1 MKIIKLIIFDLS
13 NVCSN
18 LEEPP
23 YLEEFTKKHNLETE
37 QFMNRY
43 EELLEKAE
51 INKITGTKVWKT
63 LLKEYNLDEKPS
75 EIIKDMISWKKFY
88 PETLKLAKKLAKKYE
103 VVYLTNYNKDYWDEI
118 KKNFNIDEW
127 FSKGF
132 VSYQLK
138 TRKPSPEGFKF
149 IMDKYK
155 VKPEETIFIDDSKK
169 NVDAAAKIGIN
180 TIHFNNKKQ
189 LLKELKKMGVNIEK

>member
-103 VVYLTNYNKDYWDEI
+103 VVYLTNYNNDY
-118 KKNFNIDEW
+118 
-127 FSKGF
+127 
-132 VSYQLK
+132 QK
-138 TRKPSPEGFKF
+138 TRPNS
-149 IMDKYK
+149 
-155 VKPEETIFIDDSKK
+155 T
-169 NVDAAAKIGIN
+169 
-180 TIHFNNKKQ
+180 
-189 LLKELKKMGVNIEK
+189 